1 MQAVLSDMALHVE
14 ASIALV
20 MRLCRSFD
28 RAPDD
33 AQEAAYM
40 RLLTPAIKYWVCK
53 SAPGFLYEAMEC
65 LGGNGYVEE
74 GILARHYRESPV
86 NAIWEGSGNVMCLD
100 VLRALSREAEAASA
114 DANEAEESADETSE
128 TPEATETVET
138 AEAPAPTDTAEA
150 EPARRRLRAPNLA
163 VALTVA
169 VVVAICALLGVSGW
183 MAWHHH
189 NVVQERQRAAAYI
202 ATARQGV
209 INLTSLDFNKAKEG
223 VQRVL
228 DSATGE
234 FRDDFQRRADDFES
248 VVKDSKAVTEG
259 SVAATAVES
268 MNNDSAVVLVLAN
281 ERITNI
287 AGAKDQPRTF
297 RFRVSVVHDGDQLK
311 LSKVE
316 FVL

>member
-1 MQAVLSDMALHVE
+1 MADTLKEPQDSAKAKADALALAEQAE
-14 ASIALV
+14 A
-20 MRLCRSFD
+20 
-28 RAPDD
+28 
-33 AQEAAYM
+33 EAAEAEALAAAA
-40 RLLTPAIKYWVCK
+40 RARARAIQ
-53 SAPGFLYEAMEC
+53 LRREAQAKADE
-65 LGGNGYVEE
+65 
-74 GILARHYRESPV
+74 
-86 NAIWEGSGNVMCLD
+86 
-100 VLRALSREAEAASA
+100 EAEAASA
-114 DANEAEESADETSE
+114 DADEAEESADET
-128 TPEATETVET
+128 
-138 AEAPAPTDTAEA
+138 AEAPEPTDTAEP

-163 VALTVA
+163 VALTIA
-169 VVVAICALLGVSGW
+169 AVVAICALLGVSGW
-183 MAWHHH
+183 MGWQHH
-189 NVVQERQRAAAYI
+189 NVVQERQRAAAYT

-268 MNNDSAVVLVLAN
+268 MNNESAVVLVLAN

>member
-1 MQAVLSDMALHVE
+1 MADTDKEPQDSAKSTTDALALAEQA
-14 ASIALV
+14 
-20 MRLCRSFD
+20 
-28 RAPDD
+28 
-33 AQEAAYM
+33 
-40 RLLTPAIKYWVCK
+40 
-53 SAPGFLYEAMEC
+53 
-65 LGGNGYVEE
+65 
-74 GILARHYRESPV
+74 
-86 NAIWEGSGNVMCLD
+86 
-100 VLRALSREAEAASA
+100 EAEADEAEALAAAARARALAIKLRREAQAKADEEAEADADLADESA
-114 DANEAEESADETSE
+114 DATPEA
-128 TPEATETVET
+128 PEATETVET
-138 AEAPAPTDTAEA
+138 AETPEPTDAAEP
-150 EPARRRLRAPNLA
+150 EPARRRLRAPNVA
-163 VALTVA
+163 AALTIAA
-169 VVVAICALLGVSGW
+169 VIAICALLGVSGW

-189 NVVQERQRAAAYI
+189 NVVQERQRAGAYI

-234 FRDDFQRRADDFES
+234 FRDDFQRRAADFES

-268 MNNDSAVVLVLAN
+268 MNNDSAVVLVLCN
-281 ERITNI
+281 ERVTNI

>member
-1 MQAVLSDMALHVE
+1 MADTGNGPQDSAKAKTDALALAEQA
-14 ASIALV
+14 
-20 MRLCRSFD
+20 
-28 RAPDD
+28 D
-33 AQEAAYM
+33 AEAA
-40 RLLTPAIKYWVCK
+40 
-53 SAPGFLYEAMEC
+53 
-65 LGGNGYVEE
+65 
-74 GILARHYRESPV
+74 
-86 NAIWEGSGNVMCLD
+86 
-100 VLRALSREAEAASA
+100 EAEALAAAARARARAIKLRREAQAKADEEA
-114 DANEAEESADETSE
+114 DAATADADEADESADETAE
-128 TPEATETVET
+128 APEATETVET
-138 AEAPAPTDTAEA
+138 AEAAEPTDTAEP
-150 EPARRRLRAPNLA
+150 EPTRRRLRAPNLA
-163 VALTVA
+163 KALTVA
-169 VVVAICALLGVSGW
+169 AVVAICALLGVSGW
-183 MAWHHH
+183 MVWQHH
-189 NVVQERQRAAAYI
+189 NVVQERQRAAAYT

-234 FRDDFQRRADDFES
+234 FRDDIQRRAEDFES

>member
-1 MQAVLSDMALHVE
+1 MADPDKGPQDSAKAKADALALAEQAE
-14 ASIALV
+14 A
-20 MRLCRSFD
+20 
-28 RAPDD
+28 
-33 AQEAAYM
+33 EAAEAEALAAAA
-40 RLLTPAIKYWVCK
+40 RARARAIQ
-53 SAPGFLYEAMEC
+53 LRREAQAKADE
-65 LGGNGYVEE
+65 
-74 GILARHYRESPV
+74 
-86 NAIWEGSGNVMCLD
+86 
-100 VLRALSREAEAASA
+100 EAEAASPDA
-114 DANEAEESADETSE
+114 DGAEESADETSE
-128 TPEATETVET
+128 VPEATETVET
-138 AEAPAPTDTAEA
+138 AEAPAPTDTAEP

-163 VALTVA
+163 VALTIAA
-169 VVVAICALLGVSGW
+169 VVVICALLGVSGW

-189 NVVQERQRAAAYI
+189 NVVQERQRAAAYV

-234 FRDDFQRRADDFES
+234 FRDDFQRRAADFES

-259 SVAATAVES
+259 SVAAAAVES

>member
-1 MQAVLSDMALHVE
+1 MADPGKGPQDSDKAKADALALAEQA
-14 ASIALV
+14 
-20 MRLCRSFD
+20 
-28 RAPDD
+28 
-33 AQEAAYM
+33 
-40 RLLTPAIKYWVCK
+40 
-53 SAPGFLYEAMEC
+53 
-65 LGGNGYVEE
+65 
-74 GILARHYRESPV
+74 
-86 NAIWEGSGNVMCLD
+86 
-100 VLRALSREAEAASA
+100 EAEAAEAEALAAAARARALAIKLRREAQAKADEEAEAAAA
-114 DANEAEESADETSE
+114 DADEADERADETSE
-128 TPEATETVET
+128 APEATETVET
-138 AEAPAPTDTAEA
+138 AEAPAPTDTAEP
-150 EPARRRLRAPNLA
+150 EPARRRLRAPKLA
-163 VALTVA
+163 VALTTA
-169 VVVAICALLGVSGW
+169 AVVAICALFGVSGW
-183 MAWHHH
+183 MGWHHH

-209 INLTSLDFNKAKEG
+209 VNLTSLDFNKAKEG
-223 VQRVL
+223 VQHVL

-234 FRDDFQRRADDFES
+234 FRDDFQKRAEDFES

-259 SVAATAVES
+259 SVTAAAVES